1 MSRLV
6 TFLSF
11 VASLGTLTSCAQPM
25 RWDKPGA
32 DQATLLR
39 DQNDC
44 RVAAQEES
52 NRNFYPAPIGPLYG
66 WRWTSAWAQQAESQR
81 FYAETNLTRFC
92 MRNKGWELVPTTASA
107 ASGASPPATPISDEG
122 TPAR

>member
-6 TFLSF
+6 TLVSI
-11 VASLGTLTSCAQPM
+11 VASLGTLTACTQPM
-25 RWDKPGA
+25 RWEKPGA
-32 DQATLLR
+32 DEAALVR

-44 RVAAQEES
+44 KVAAQEES

-107 ASGASPPATPISDEG
+107 PSLPAAPVADEATPKK
-122 TPAR
+122 

>member
-1 MSRLV
+1 MRRLV
-6 TFLSF
+6 TLLSI
-11 VASLGTLTSCAQPM
+11 VAPLGTLAACAPPM
-25 RWDKPGA
+25 HWDKPGA
-32 DQATLLR
+32 DQAALVR

-44 RVAAQEES
+44 RVGAQEES

-92 MRNKGWELVPTTASA
+92 MRNKGWELVPTTADRA
-107 ASGASPPATPISDEG
+107 ADRAPNRASETK
-122 TPAR
+122 